1 MPTSNFDELP
11 VSGGVVSAEK
21 MPFHLAQAILLCL
34 DDGCDRTEILSLK
47 EDGATAALDDYDRKI
62 KWKADWVQQVA
73 DFVDENA
80 GPLGW
85 DYDGDEQSVLTQL
98 LNATKKRR
106 RRVVPAAGGGNVA
119 SPKSPRSIAGSL
131 KMPRRAAPP
140 GFFSVGAGS
149 HLNYAVPPGAGNHLH
164 FFGAPARSADEL
176 QAGHFPVGPDHGF
189 YGFGGPGGPGA
200 GNGDQAGVH
209 GVYGV
214 PGVPGMPGM
223 PGVPG
228 MPGSHASMAPPPPAG
243 QPPALDA
250 GAPQTGAPSSRA
262 DGSPAAA
269 GSSTGMPPMPPYGS
283 STGMPPMPPY
293 GVPGVPGMYVGGFP
307 AVYGGLPGMSPFAGY
322 GATDKAQKA
331 KAKKLKAREAR
342 KSLEFQVA
350 ELSSRAHE
358 TGAGGIP
365 TIDALYGTLGAQ
377 LQREAAIEDKTASC
391 MLDILKDVE
400 LAKRDAKRDLDASL
414 GCLSS
419 VSAAEGVKAQWRQM
433 AELSLCSQLH
443 MIFRKA
449 QWVRKIDFQDATSRA
464 VAAAVDPLV
473 KSIINEQAK
482 LISKQV
488 AGGGGPGGGGPG
500 GWPPPPPPPGG
511 GQFGARQQPF
521 GGPQQ
526 PQQQQQGGQFQGWRQ
541 RGGGRRACFRC
552 GSTDHVIAQCRNP
565 PRHPNWSVGFQA
577 PAGQQPPP
585 PAEPGPP
592 GVPAAGQH

>member
-21 MPFHLAQAILLCL
+21 MPFRLAQAILLTL

-47 EDGATAALDDYDRKI
+47 EDGAIAALDDYDRKI
-62 KWKADWVQQVA
+62 KWKTDWVQQVA

-80 GPLGW
+80 CPLGW
-85 DYDGDEQSVLTQL
+85 DYDGEEQSVLTQL

-106 RRVVPAAGGGNVA
+106 RRVVPAASGGNVA

-131 KMPRRAAPP
+131 KMPRRGAPP
-140 GFFSVGAGS
+140 GFLSVGAGG
-149 HLNYAVPPGAGNHLH
+149 HLNYAAPPGAGNHLH

-189 YGFGGPGGPGA
+189 YGFGGPGGLGA
-200 GNGDQAGVH
+200 GNGDQSGVH

-243 QPPALDA
+243 QPPAPDA
-250 GAPQTGAPSSRA
+250 GAPLTGAPSSRA
-262 DGSPAAA
+262 GGSPAAA
-269 GSSTGMPPMPPYGS
+269 SSSTGMPPMPPF
-283 STGMPPMPPY
+283 
-293 GVPGVPGMYVGGFP
+293 GVPGMPGMYAGGFP
-307 AVYGGLPGMSPFAGY
+307 AVYGGLPGMSPFAGMPPFAGQQY
-322 GATDKAQKA
+322 GVTDKEKKA
-331 KAKKLKAREAR
+331 KAKKEKAREAR

-358 TGAGGIP
+358 TGVGGIP
-365 TIDALYGTLGAQ
+365 TIDALYGTIGAQ
-377 LQREAAIEDKTASC
+377 LQREAAIDDKTANG
-391 MLDILKDVE
+391 MLEILKDVE
-400 LAKRDAKRDLDASL
+400 LAKRDGRRDLEASL

-488 AGGGGPGGGGPG
+488 AGGGGP
-500 GWPPPPPPPGG
+500 PPPPGG
-511 GQFGARQQPF
+511 GQLGARQQPF

-526 PQQQQQGGQFQGWRQ
+526 PQQQQQGGQFQGWRP

-565 PRHPNWSVGFQA
+565 PRHPNWSVGFQP